1 MFGYV
6 RPYQSELLVK
16 EYDQYKAIYCQL
28 CRVLGKEYGWLS
40 RFSLSYDCTFY
51 AMLALSVSK
60 EEMTE
65 CRRCCGVNPLKKC
78 RYLEAQGDAYQKAA
92 ALSVLLT
99 YHKLLDDKEDESF
112 FKSLGCRLLLPIVSR
127 KAKKAAKR
135 YPFLAELTAATTREQ
150 AEAEQREA
158 GMDECAEPTA
168 KLLSQLFA
176 ELAGENAGQKAA
188 QKEALSQ
195 FGCFLGRWVYLMDA
209 SDDLAEDAK
218 AGKFNPILLR
228 LGLREKR
235 ELTAE
240 EQKNAEEF
248 CNNALNF
255 TLSMLL
261 PPLHLIELENFGPI
275 IENVAEKGLP
285 EIQREILFLHV
296 KQKSRFHPGK
306 ASR

>member
-60 EEMTE
+60 AEMTE
-65 CRRCCGVNPLKKC
+65 CRRCCGANPLKKC
-78 RYLEAQGDAYQKAA
+78 RYLEAQGDAYERAA

-99 YHKLLDDKEDESF
+99 YHKLLDDKEDEGF
-112 FKSLGCRLLLPIVSR
+112 FKSLGCRILLPLVSR

-135 YPFLAELTAATTREQ
+135 YPFLAELAATATKEQ
-150 AEAEQREA
+150 AEAEGRRA
-158 GMDECAEPTA
+158 GIDECAEPTA
-168 KLLSQLFA
+168 KLLSRLFG
-176 ELAGENAGQKAA
+176 ELAGENPGLTAA
-188 QKEALSQ
+188 LTQ
-195 FGCFLGRWVYLMDA
+195 FGYFLGRWVYLMDA
-209 SDDLAEDAK
+209 ADDLAEDAK
-218 AGKFNPILLR
+218 EGKFNPFLPR
-228 LGLREKR
+228 LGLSDRR

-240 EQKNAEEF
+240 EKKNAEEF

-306 ASR
+306 VK

>member
-28 CRVLGKEYGWLS
+28 CRILGKEYGWLA

-60 EEMTE
+60 AEMTE
-65 CRRCCGVNPLKKC
+65 CRRCCGANPLKKC
-78 RYLEAQGDAYQKAA
+78 RYLEAEGGAYEKAA

-112 FKSLGCRLLLPIVSR
+112 FKSLGCRLLLPLVSR
-127 KAKKAAKR
+127 KAKRAAKK
-135 YPFLAELTAATTREQ
+135 YPFLAELAETATREQ
-150 AEAEQREA
+150 AEAEQRKA
-158 GMDECAEPTA
+158 GIDECAEPTA
-168 KLLSQLFA
+168 KLLSALFG

-188 QKEALSQ
+188 LTQ
-195 FGCFLGRWVYLMDA
+195 FGYFLGRWVYLMDA
-209 SDDLAEDAK
+209 SDDLTEDAK
-218 AGKFNPILLR
+218 AGKFNPFLLR
-228 LGLREKR
+228 LGLSDRR
-235 ELTAE
+235 ELTGE
-240 EQKNAEEF
+240 EQKHAEEF

-261 PPLHLIELENFGPI
+261 PPLNLIDMEHFGPI

-296 KQKSRFHPGK
+296 RQKSRFHPGRACK
-306 ASR
+306 

>member
-60 EEMTE
+60 AEMTE
-65 CRRCCGVNPLKKC
+65 CRRHCGANPLKKC

-99 YHKLLDDKEDESF
+99 YHKLLDDKEDEGF
-112 FKSLGCRLLLPIVSR
+112 FKALGCRFLLPLVSR
-127 KAKKAAKR
+127 KAKKAAKK
-135 YPFLAELTAATTREQ
+135 YPFLAELAETTTREQ
-150 AEAEQREA
+150 AEAEQKRA
-158 GMDECAEPTA
+158 GIDECAEPTA
-168 KLLSQLFA
+168 KLLSALFG
-176 ELAGENAGQKAA
+176 ELAGENSGQKAA
-188 QKEALSQ
+188 LTQ
-195 FGCFLGRWVYLMDA
+195 FGYFLGRWVYLMDA
-209 SDDLAEDAK
+209 SDDLAADAK
-218 AGKFNPILLR
+218 EGKYNPFLLR
-228 LGLREKR
+228 LGLTDQR

-240 EQKNAEEF
+240 EQKNAEEA

-255 TLSMLL
+255 TLSMML
-261 PPLHLIELENFGPI
+261 PPLHLIEMENFGPI

-296 KQKSRFHPGK
+296 RQKSRFHPG
-306 ASR
+306 RTGG

>member
-28 CRVLGKEYGWLS
+28 CRVLGKEYGWLA

-60 EEMTE
+60 AELSE
-65 CRRCCGVNPLKKC
+65 CRRCCGANPLKKC
-78 RYLEAQGDAYQKAA
+78 RYLEATGDAYHKAA

-99 YHKLLDDKEDESF
+99 YQKLLDDKEDESF

-127 KAKKAAKR
+127 KAKKAGSK
-135 YPFLAELTAATTREQ
+135 YPFLAELAETATREQ
-150 AEAEQREA
+150 AEAERKQA
-158 GMDECAEPTA
+158 GIDECAEPTA
-168 KLLSQLFA
+168 KLLSELFK
-176 ELAGENAGQKAA
+176 ELAGENAGQ
-188 QKEALSQ
+188 QMALAQ
-195 FGCFLGRWVYLMDA
+195 FGYFLGRWVYLMDA
-209 SDDLAEDAK
+209 SDDLAADAK
-218 AGKFNPILLR
+218 EGKFNPFLLR
-228 LGLREKR
+228 LGLPEQR

-240 EQKNAEEF
+240 ERKNAEEF

-255 TLSMLL
+255 TLSMML
-261 PPLHLIELENFGPI
+261 PPLHLIEMDNFGPI

-306 ASR
+306 ASK

>member
-51 AMLALSVSK
+51 AMLALSVSGA
-60 EEMTE
+60 EMSE

-78 RYLEAQGDAYQKAA
+78 RYLEAAGEAYEKAA

-99 YHKLLDDKEDESF
+99 YHKLLDDREDEVF
-112 FKSLGCRLLLPIVSR
+112 FKSLGCRLLLPLVSR
-127 KAKKAAKR
+127 KAKKAAKK
-135 YPFLAELTAATTREQ
+135 YPFLAELAETATREQ
-150 AEAEQREA
+150 AEAEGKKA
-158 GMDECAEPTA
+158 GVDECAEPTA
-168 KLLSQLFA
+168 RLLSELFK
-176 ELAGENAGQKAA
+176 ELAGDDPGQQAA
-188 QKEALSQ
+188 LTQ
-195 FGCFLGRWVYLMDA
+195 FGYFLGRWVYLMDA
-209 SDDLAEDAK
+209 ADDLEADAK
-218 AGKFNPILLR
+218 EGKFNPFLLR
-228 LGLREKR
+228 LGLSGKR
-235 ELTAE
+235 ELTAAE
-240 EQKNAEEF
+240 KQNAEEF

-261 PPLHLIELENFGPI
+261 PPLHLIEMVNFGPI

-306 ASR
+306 AGG

>member
-28 CRVLGKEYGWLS
+28 CRVLGKEYGWLA

-51 AMLALSVSK
+51 AMLALSVSGA
-60 EEMTE
+60 EMTE
-65 CRRCCGVNPLKKC
+65 CRRCCGANPFKKC
-78 RYLEAQGDAYQKAA
+78 RYLEAEGDAYQKAA

-99 YHKLLDDKEDESF
+99 YHKLLDDKEDEEF
-112 FKSLGCRLLLPIVSR
+112 FKSLGCRLLLPLVSR
-127 KAKKAAKR
+127 KAKKAGKK
-135 YPFLAELTAATTREQ
+135 YPFLAELAERTTREQ
-150 AEAEQREA
+150 AEAEGKKSGIDQ
-158 GMDECAEPTA
+158 CAEPTA
-168 KLLSQLFA
+168 RLLSQLFG
-176 ELAGENAGQKAA
+176 ELAGENPGQRAA
-188 QKEALSQ
+188 LTQ
-195 FGCFLGRWVYLMDA
+195 FGYFLGRWVYLMDA
-209 SDDLAEDAK
+209 ADDLAEDAK
-218 AGKFNPILLR
+218 AGKFNPFLLR

-261 PPLHLIELENFGPI
+261 PPLHLVEMENFGPI

-296 KQKSRFHPGK
+296 RQKSRFHPGK
-306 ASR
+306 AGG